1 MPREKFKTLT
11 EQMFY
16 VLLCLLEQGWLIENM
31 GNPFLWRYRR
41 IEPRTLSFALV
52 YSPHMLPLVLADLF
66 LFFYVGYLLWSD
78 IHWYRHA
85 AKAADTGIFMPI
97 THKRFS
103 ASRLALFIIAFVIL
117 LHTLSL
123 CR

>member
-1 MPREKFKTLT
+1 MALSQDRA
-11 EQMFY
+11 
-16 VLLCLLEQGWLIENM
+16 EN
-31 GNPFLWRYRR
+31 LKLRTCILAAYAAARTRR
-41 IEPRTLSFALV
+41 FVPV
-52 YSPHMLPLVLADLF
+52 
-66 LFFYVGYLLWSD
+66 FYVGYLLWSD

-117 LHTLSL
+117 LLTLSL